1 MGDNEILI
9 HSVNPATFRLT
20 AAAAVHTAQLIGA
33 GNEENAGLE
42 SVSPLKEVF
51 TDKTVLEAQGGG
63 EQNGL
68 TSRSFLNVYT
78 V

>member
-9 HSVNPATFRLT
+9 HSVNPTSFRLT

-51 TDKTVLEAQGGG
+51 TDKTVLELRLRVVV
-63 EQNGL
+63 NR
-68 TSRSFLNVYT
+68 TD
-78 V
+78 